1 MTVSTEA
8 ALAGSP
14 SAQAETTSKRTL
26 QSFAWDEVAR
36 TMPDFSGAPSTLYY
50 RDCEIELFRRHAGD
64 LRGRKF
70 LKLDLWNEAIN
81 TRILKW
87 VSEQGADVYGMD
99 ISEVVSRR
107 AQRNAQNESSDM
119 ELIRADIRELPYLD
133 NSFDVVYTMG
143 TIEHIDEYR
152 HAIEEIRRVLK
163 PGGRAIIGVP
173 FKYDIFLRPLLVA
186 VLEAFGKYPYAPE
199 KSFTPS
205 ELRKDVS
212 DAGLTVR
219 DRTGILIVPGILRM
233 ADVYFHIHRIPLCW
247 LTGAL
252 VSPFAW
258 LEKKWRW
265 PGLFGY
271 LLTVV
276 ADKPGR

>member
-8 ALAGSP
+8 ALSLSP
-14 SAQAETTSKRTL
+14 PATAAPASKRKL
-26 QSFAWDEVAR
+26 QSFAWDEIAR
-36 TMPDFSGAPSTLYY
+36 SMPDFSQAPSTLYY

-64 LRGRKF
+64 LRGKRF

-87 VSEQGADVYGMD
+87 VAEQGAEVFGMD
-99 ISEVVSRR
+99 ISHVVSRR
-107 AQRNAQNESSDM
+107 AHQNALNEGSDM
-119 ELIRADIRELPYLD
+119 DLVRADIRELPYAD
-133 NSFDVVYTMG
+133 ESFDIVYTMG

-199 KSFTPS
+199 KSFTPA
-205 ELRKDVS
+205 ELKKDVA
-212 DAGLTVR
+212 DAGLDVKA
-219 DRTGILIVPGILRM
+219 RTGILIVPGILRM
-233 ADVYFHIHRIPLCW
+233 ADVYFHIHRIPLLW
-247 LTGAL
+247 LTSAL
-252 VSPFAW
+252 VRPFAW
-258 LEKKWRW
+258 LEKRWEW
-265 PGLFGY
+265 PGNFGY

-276 ADKPGR
+276 ADRPRR

>member
-1 MTVSTEA
+1 MTYSTEA
-8 ALAGSP
+8 SLPGSTSASKEAGS
-14 SAQAETTSKRTL
+14 TRTL
-26 QSFAWDEVAR
+26 QSFAWDEIAR

-50 RDCEIELFRRHAGD
+50 RECEIELFRRHAGE
-64 LRGRKF
+64 LRGKKF

-87 VSEQGADVYGMD
+87 VSDQGAEVYGMD
-99 ISEVVSRR
+99 ISHVVSRR
-107 AQRNAQNESSDM
+107 AYDNAAADGSDK
-119 ELIRADIRELPYLD
+119 EFVRADIRELPYAE
-133 NSFDVVYTMG
+133 NSFDLVYTMG

-199 KSFTPS
+199 KSFSPA
-205 ELRKDVS
+205 ELKKDVS

-219 DRTGILIVPGILRM
+219 HRTGILIVPGILRM
-233 ADVYFHIHRIPLCW
+233 ADVFFHIHKIPLTW
-247 LTGAL
+247 MTGFM
-252 VSPFAW
+252 VRPFAW

-265 PGLFGY
+265 PGNLGY

-276 ADKPGR
+276 ADKPNR

>member
-8 ALAGSP
+8 GLTLSP
-14 SAQAETTSKRTL
+14 SAAKEKTSPRKL
-26 QSFAWDEVAR
+26 QSFAWDEIAR

-50 RDCEIELFRRHAGD
+50 RECEIELFRRHAGE

-87 VSEQGADVYGMD
+87 VSEQGAEVYGMD
-99 ISEVVSRR
+99 ISHVVSRR
-107 AQRNAQNESSDM
+107 AKNNAQADGSSM
-119 ELIRADIRELPYLD
+119 ELIRADIRELPYVD

-152 HAIEEIRRVLK
+152 HAIEEIHRVLK

-186 VLEAFGKYPYAPE
+186 VLEAIDKYPYAPE

-205 ELRKDVS
+205 ELKKDVS
-212 DAGLTVR
+212 DSGLTVR

-233 ADVYFHIHRIPLCW
+233 ADVFFHIHRIPLCW

-252 VSPFAW
+252 VKPFAW

-265 PGLFGY
+265 PGNFGY

-276 ADKPGR
+276 ADKPVR

>member
-8 ALAGSP
+8 ALSLSP
-14 SAQAETTSKRTL
+14 PATAAPASKRKL
-26 QSFAWDEVAR
+26 QSFAWDEIAR
-36 TMPDFSGAPSTLYY
+36 SMPDFSQAPSTLYY

-64 LRGRKF
+64 LRGKRF

-87 VSEQGADVYGMD
+87 VAEQGAEVFGMD
-99 ISEVVSRR
+99 ISHVVSRR
-107 AQRNAQNESSDM
+107 AHQNALNEGSDM
-119 ELIRADIRELPYLD
+119 DLVRADIRELPYAD
-133 NSFDVVYTMG
+133 ESCDIVYTMG

-199 KSFTPS
+199 KSFTPA
-205 ELRKDVS
+205 ELKKDVA
-212 DAGLTVR
+212 DAGLDVKA
-219 DRTGILIVPGILRM
+219 RTGILIVPGILRM
-233 ADVYFHIHRIPLCW
+233 ADVYFHIHRIPLLW
-247 LTGAL
+247 LTSAL
-252 VSPFAW
+252 VRPFAW
-258 LEKKWRW
+258 LEKRWEW
-265 PGLFGY
+265 PGNFGY

-276 ADKPGR
+276 ADRPRR